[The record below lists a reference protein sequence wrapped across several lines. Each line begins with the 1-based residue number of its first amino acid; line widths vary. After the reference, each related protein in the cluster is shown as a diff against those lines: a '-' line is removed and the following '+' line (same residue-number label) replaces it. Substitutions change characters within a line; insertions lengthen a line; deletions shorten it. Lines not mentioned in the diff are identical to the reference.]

1 MKKQM
6 KSIQFLLIVFGI
18 TTTLTGCMLN
28 NSGQRQQLGG
38 LIGGAM
44 GGLLGSKIGDGSGRV
59 AATAA
64 GAVAGFLIGDEIG
77 LLLDKVDR
85 AYVAQTANR
94 ALESNRS
101 GQSSSWSNPNS
112 GSSGTFT
119 PTRTTHLFPRDGKD
133 CREFRQ
139 TITVGGR
146 SETARGT
153 ACRRADGTWRII
165 S

>member
-1 MKKQM
+1 M
-6 KSIQFLLIVFGI
+6 KSIQFVLILFGI
-18 TTTLTGCMLN
+18 TATLTGCMSN
-28 NSGQRQQLGG
+28 NAGQREQLGG

-64 GAVAGFLIGDEIG
+64 GAVAGFLIGADLG
-77 LLLDKVDR
+77 RLLDKVDR
-85 AYVAQTANR
+85 AYVAQTAHR
-94 ALESNRS
+94 ALESNPS
-101 GQSSSWSNPNS
+101 GQSSSWSNPDS
-112 GSSGTFT
+112 GNSGTFT
-119 PTRTTHLFPRDGKD
+119 PTRTTHTSSQNGKN
-133 CREFRQ
+133 CREYLQ

-153 ACRRADGTWRII
+153 ACRRVDGTWQII